1 MSHEGPPSFSSLSTC
16 NLLVLVC
23 NGQEIKFSLKYMK
36 LSNRSINQW
45 KKIKSKVN
53 AKREAFLDFVVDDIE
68 LADTPYRF

>member
-1 MSHEGPPSFSSLSTC
+1 MK
-16 NLLVLVC
+16 VK
-23 NGQEIKFSLKYMK
+23 EIKFSLKYMK

-45 KKIKSKVN
+45 KKIKNKVN